1 MRKPIWSS
9 KEAADIASGMGNIYL
24 VLACLILIPYMIL
37 PLLGGKFQ
45 PRAFVLYGSWIGIGL
60 IIKYMA
66 KYSRDKI
73 RMKKYKWY
81 LISLWIFVS
90 LLVWFP
96 SYFGLFL
103 IVLLMIGF
111 IGGYKAQGKPGW
123 QDEK

>member
-1 MRKPIWSS
+1 MKKPIWSS

-24 VLACLILIPYMIL
+24 VLACLILIPYIIL

-73 RMKKYKWY
+73 RMKKYKWS
-81 LISLWIFVS
+81 LISFWMIMSQV
-90 LLVWFP
+90 VWFP
-96 SYFGLFL
+96 NYTGLFL
-103 IVLLMIGF
+103 SVFILIGF
-111 IGGYKAQGKPGW
+111 VAGYKAQGKPGW